1 VSLHDAQKWAGSI
14 VAELAA
20 TGPLRSRLLAAS
32 FPAFMNLQSDAVY
45 EDYLPERIQKRI
57 DALLV
62 QLKAPQLPG
71 HRHEAVEVTISAM
84 SEFDLAVCAGEM
96 LELAA
101 EVIGRDWDE
110 PHRLHAV
117 S

>member
-1 VSLHDAQKWAGSI
+1 
-14 VAELAA
+14 
-20 TGPLRSRLLAAS
+20 
-32 FPAFMNLQSDAVY
+32 
-45 EDYLPERIQKRI
+45 
-57 DALLV
+57 
-62 QLKAPQLPG
+62 
-71 HRHEAVEVTISAM
+71 VTISAM

-101 EVIGRDWDE
+101 EVIGRNWDE